1 MAKKE
6 PKILTPI
13 EQANKLAKSEAKK
26 RQAQSNLLLLNGL
39 LSSVGMPHATPEHHF
54 HPERKW
60 RMDYSWPQYKIA
72 LEIEGGVFIGGR
84 HTSGMGFVGDMEKY
98 SEAATLGWLILRC
111 QPKDLLTIKVLDW
124 IVKCIN
130 LRINNQ

>member
-6 PKILTPI
+6 LSPI
-13 EQANKLAKSEAKK
+13 EKANKAAKFEAKK
-26 RQAQSNLLLLNGL
+26 RKAASDLLLLNGL
-39 LSSVGMPHATPEHHF
+39 LNSVGMPPATPEHHF
-54 HPERKW
+54 HPTRQW
-60 RMDYSWPQYKIA
+60 RMDYSWPQYKVA

-98 SEAATLGWLILRC
+98 NEAACLGWLILRC

-124 IVKCIN
+124 ITKCIT
-130 LRINNQ
+130 LRITNQYK